1 MMASG
6 ITAIA
11 AVGTLVAGLTFGIFS
26 AVSPSQTNT
35 FTAGTVTL
43 GAPTSVVCNV
53 GGATGPTDPAMEAGD
68 TSTGFTLFTPAGT
81 DHPCQFTITYTGT
94 IGAFI
99 GVTLTTSTT
108 TTPGLYNPPPATN
121 GGLQFQ
127 IADANGTSYTDTT
140 GLIHTNTS
148 TPLAPLFVG
157 DEAAGAINHF
167 TVNYGLP
174 LSTTNTYQGTNTT
187 LTLTVYAVQDSNN
200 GTACTTKGVQ
210 CATITTWGP

>member
-43 GAPTSVVCNV
+43 GTPTSVSCAI
-53 GGATGPTDPAMEAGD
+53 GATTSPTGPAMEAGD

-81 DHPCQFTITYTGT
+81 DAPCTFQIQYTGT

-99 GVTLTTSTT
+99 GVTLVATTT

-127 IADANGTSYTDTT
+127 ITDDTGTSYTDAT
-140 GLIHTNTS
+140 GLIHTNTA
-148 TPLAPLFVG
+148 TPLAPLFVN
-157 DEAAGAINHF
+157 DDATTTTHTF

-174 LSTTNTYQGTNTT
+174 LNATNTYQGKETT

-200 GTACTTKGVQ
+200 GSATGCTKGQQ
-210 CATITTWGP
+210 CPAITAWS